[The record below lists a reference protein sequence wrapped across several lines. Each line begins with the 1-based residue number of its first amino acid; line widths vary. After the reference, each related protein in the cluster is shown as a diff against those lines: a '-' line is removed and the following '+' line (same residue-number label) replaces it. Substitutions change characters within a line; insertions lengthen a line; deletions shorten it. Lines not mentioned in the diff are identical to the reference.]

1 MRVIEPAGRLPGD
14 PGKTPARPRPVAD
27 LFALVR
33 PAHAAK
39 TLLVVPV
46 VLADA
51 PAWTL
56 DTLARLAWA
65 VGAFILAGACVYV
78 GNDIVDRHR
87 DRFHPVKRHR
97 PVAAG
102 RVSVRTAGLC
112 WAALLALLGIVVC
125 TGPDRPYWPV
135 LAYLGLNVAYSRV
148 LKHIPLVDVGTV
160 ALGFVLRV
168 LQGYLAVGARIAEW
182 LLVAVFSLA
191 LLIAIGK
198 RRQELLGAGAEHRPA
213 LRGYTVRLADHLL
226 MLTCV
231 LTTVTGLMHLRTEAL
246 LGPYGQTAM
255 LLCTPPALFVLFRYL
270 QVVLVDGGGGDPV
283 RELLADRGIAVAGL
297 ALVIVLGVAILLT
310 RYPALAAAIP
320 H

>member
-1 MRVIEPAGRLPGD
+1 MRVIESTGRLPGD
-14 PGKTPARPRPVAD
+14 SGEPPARARPVAD
-27 LFALVR
+27 LLALVR

-56 DTLARLAWA
+56 DTLAGLAWA
-65 VGAFILAGACVYV
+65 VGAFILAGACVYI
-78 GNDIVDRHR
+78 GNDVADRHR

-112 WAALLALLGIVVC
+112 CVVLLALLAMVVS
-125 TGPDRPYWPV
+125 TGPGRPYWPV
-135 LAYLGLNVAYSRV
+135 LTYLGLNVAYSRV
-148 LKHIPLVDVGTV
+148 LKHIPLIDVGTI
-160 ALGFVLRV
+160 ALGFALRV
-168 LQGYLAVGARIAEW
+168 LQGYLAVGARVAEW
-182 LLVAVFSLA
+182 LLVAVFSMA
-191 LLIAIGK
+191 LLLAIGK
-198 RRQELLGAGAEHRPA
+198 RRQELLGTGAAHRPA
-213 LRGYTVRLADHLL
+213 LRGYTVQLADQLL
-226 MLTCV
+226 LLTCV
-231 LTTVTGLMHLRTEAL
+231 LATVTGLMHLRTDAL
-246 LGPYGQTAM
+246 LEPYGQTAM

-297 ALVIVLGVAILLT
+297 ALAVVLGVTILLT
-310 RYPALAAAIP
+310 RYPVLATAIP